1 VTRPDVEYPPVGD
14 AEYEL
19 RFTRRALQDLDCPT
33 DTPPGDLDAVLA
45 STIRTDIVEEFRD
58 QRAAA
63 PTGTGGT
70 LHNVGRPDIHPL
82 HGTAGGRS
90 CTWHD
95 PGAGVCW
102 FLGYTPEH
110 DYGLFE
116 TRAANDELL
125 PDEWDETLL
134 ELEREQLDFALRV
147 GPGLRALIQAA
158 LATSGAPQR
167 GCVGELL
174 RLEVTV
180 VIVPIDESALADLFI
195 SIAVPLY
202 GDETVPPPDWPGSQL
217 QQRLLEVAFGD
228 EGEPHEWDVPQTI
241 PASGKMRAINH
252 ARELALAVRNLDP
265 EVLI

>member
-1 VTRPDVEYPPVGD
+1 
-14 AEYEL
+14 
-19 RFTRRALQDLDCPT
+19 
-33 DTPPGDLDAVLA
+33 
-45 STIRTDIVEEFRD
+45 
-58 QRAAA
+58 
-63 PTGTGGT
+63 
-70 LHNVGRPDIHPL
+70 
-82 HGTAGGRS
+82 
-90 CTWHD
+90 
-95 PGAGVCW
+95 VCW

-110 DYGLFE
+110 DYVLFE

-158 LATSGAPQR
+158 LATPGVPQR

-180 VIVPIDESALADLFI
+180 VMVPIDESALADLFI

-217 QQRLLEVAFGD
+217 QRRLLEVAFGD
-228 EGEPHEWDVPQTI
+228 EGEPHAWDVPQTI
-241 PASGKMRAINH
+241 PADGKMREINH

-265 EVLI
+265 EVLS